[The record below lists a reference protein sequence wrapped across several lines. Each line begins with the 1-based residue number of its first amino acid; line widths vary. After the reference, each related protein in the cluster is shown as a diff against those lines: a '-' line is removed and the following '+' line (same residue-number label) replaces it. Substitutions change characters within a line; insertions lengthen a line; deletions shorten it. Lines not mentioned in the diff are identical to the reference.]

1 MTYCPD
7 FVELKRQDEVHE
19 LVHKEV
25 CSCVYKYFWS
35 VIRCLL
41 CYWTQRINEKP
52 ETGWF
57 RMGVNIDKDTAS
69 ILEQRHHRTR
79 AISETNVSFSLCL
92 CSSPSPQFGG
102 IQGEHVM
109 FVIKIFVFSLIFCG
123 GVRGKSTIAM
133 AHG

>member
-1 MTYCPD
+1 MMKCMSLSTKKCAPVSINI
-7 FVELKRQDEVHE
+7 FGLLSV
-19 LVHKEV
+19 V
-25 CSCVYKYFWS
+25 CA
-35 VIRCLL
+35 VIGHNGF
-41 CYWTQRINEKP
+41 NEKP

-57 RMGVNIDKDTAS
+57 RMGVNIDKNTAS
-69 ILEQRHHRTR
+69 ILEQRHHQHHTR

-92 CSSPSPQFGG
+92 CSSPSTPQFGG

-109 FVIKIFVFSLIFCG
+109 LFVIKIFVFSLLFCG

>member
-1 MTYCPD
+1 MTLLLDIYSA
-7 FVELKRQDEVHE
+7 EEDEVNE

-57 RMGVNIDKDTAS
+57 RMGVNIDKDTVVSLNSDTTAHVQSVKQMFRFPCVFVHHHLLSLAAS
-69 ILEQRHHRTR
+69 KENT
-79 AISETNVSFSLCL
+79 
-92 CSSPSPQFGG
+92 
-102 IQGEHVM
+102 
-109 FVIKIFVFSLIFCG
+109 
-123 GVRGKSTIAM
+123 
-133 AHG
+133 

>member
-7 FVELKRQDEVHE
+7 FADLKRQDEVHE

-25 CSCVYKYFWS
+25 CSCAYKYFWS

-57 RMGVNIDKDTAS
+57 RMGVNIDKDMAS
-69 ILEQRHHRTR
+69 ILEQRHHRTHVQSVKQMFR
-79 AISETNVSFSLCL
+79 FPCVFVHHHLLSLAA
-92 CSSPSPQFGG
+92 SK
-102 IQGEHVM
+102 EN
-109 FVIKIFVFSLIFCG
+109 
-123 GVRGKSTIAM
+123 T
-133 AHG
+133 